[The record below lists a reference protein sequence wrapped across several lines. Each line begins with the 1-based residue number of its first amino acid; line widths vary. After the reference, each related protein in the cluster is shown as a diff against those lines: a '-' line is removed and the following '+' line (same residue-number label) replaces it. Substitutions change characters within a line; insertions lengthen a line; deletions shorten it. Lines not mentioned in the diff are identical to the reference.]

1 MSVPPGV
8 PSPRAH
14 GISEQSLYRWKVK
27 HGGEDV
33 GDAMRLRQLEAENR
47 RLKRLVAELSLDRHR
62 TARAPRWRGWGDLTP
77 AEAGGPGG
85 AGEW

>member
-1 MSVPPGV
+1 
-8 PSPRAH
+8 
-14 GISEQSLYRWKVK
+14 
-27 HGGEDV
+27 
-33 GDAMRLRQLEAENR
+33 MRLRQLEAENR